1 MKHYLDLIPI
11 SAKVHRRQN
20 RMTILCIT
28 IAVFLVTAI
37 FSMADMAVRMEK
49 LRAIETHGNW
59 HVMLKDL
66 SAQDAELVRM
76 RPDIASFA
84 WYDVLNFDLSDDY
97 QIKGA
102 SCVIAGSEEALLRDV
117 YNSVSEGRFPQ
128 KDNEILLTNRAKAM
142 LSVSIGDWVTLDTPM
157 GSFRYVISG
166 FGGDVTISTDVD
178 VLGAFLNRDAFEQL
192 MQLQGGTRPAPVY
205 FVQFRNGV
213 HIRRTIAEMRQ
224 VFALTDQNISENT
237 ALLGLTGFS
246 SDSYMMGLYLVAIIL
261 FLLVLTAG
269 VLMIAGSLNSK
280 TAERIQFFGML
291 RCIGATRAQIIRLVK
306 LEALYWCRVAV
317 SLGVLLGIVGT
328 WGLCALLRFGVGA
341 EFAQIP
347 LFGVSMI
354 GVISGV
360 IVGVL
365 TVILSAVSP
374 AKRAAK
380 VSPVAAV
387 FGNLEGHAEVHSAV
401 RTRSLKIET
410 ALGIHHAVADKK
422 NLLLMTGSFAL
433 SIILFLSFS
442 VLITWTNQAMPP
454 LRAWAPDLSIANPS
468 VSCAIGKEI
477 AQQIQNKPNVKRVFG
492 HMYQSIPAEYEGKTG
507 TIDLI
512 SYEAQQFEW
521 AKADLT
527 QGEISKVMDGGND
540 VLTVFD
546 KSNTLKVGDQIQ
558 LADATLTVAGVLQ
571 DSPFDTSDSP
581 TVICSEQTF
590 TRLTGKDA
598 YAIVDIQVSQKATQ
612 AEINAIHALAGENR
626 FFDNRERNQ
635 EAKRTYYMFC
645 LFAYGFL
652 GIIALITV
660 IHIINSISM
669 SVSAR
674 MRQYGAMRAVGMDG
688 RQITKMITLETAT
701 YTALGFLVGCGIGV
715 PLHRFLFVKII
726 TSYWGTPWSIPA
738 TAISEILVLMVLT
751 ALVASYAPAKRI
763 RNLDVTAAI
772 NDL

>member
-1 MKHYLDLIPI
+1 MKRYLDLIPI
-11 SAKVHRRQN
+11 CAKVHKRQN

-49 LRAIETHGNW
+49 IRAIETHGNW

-66 SAQDAELVRM
+66 TEQDAELVAL
-76 RPDIASFA
+76 RPDVASFA

-97 QIKGA
+97 QIKDA

-117 YNSVSEGRFPQ
+117 YASISEGRFPE
-128 KDNEILLTNRAKAM
+128 KDNEILLTNRAKAI
-142 LSVSIGDWVTLDTPM
+142 LSVSIGDWVTLETPM
-157 GSFRYVISG
+157 GSFHYVISG
-166 FGGDVTISTDVD
+166 FGGEVTISTDAD
-178 VLGAFLNRDAFEQL
+178 VIGAFLNRDAFQYL
-192 MQLQGGTRPAPVY
+192 AQIQGGMRPAPVY
-205 FVQFRNGV
+205 FVQFKNGV
-213 HIRRTIAEMRQ
+213 DIRRTITEIRQ
-224 VFALTDQNISENT
+224 AFAFTDQNISENT

-246 SDSYMMGLYLVAIIL
+246 RDSYMMGLYLVAAIL

-306 LEALYWCRVAV
+306 LEALYWCRLAV
-317 SLGVLLGIVGT
+317 PLGVLLGIVGT

-341 EFAQIP
+341 EFAQMP

-354 GVISGV
+354 GMVSGI

-365 TVILSAVSP
+365 TVLLSAVSP
-374 AKRAAK
+374 ARRAAK

-387 FGNLEGHAEVHSAV
+387 SGNMERHAEVHGV
-401 RTRSLKIET
+401 VQMRFFKIET

-454 LRAWAPDLSIANPS
+454 LRAWAPDLSIAS
-468 VSCAIGKEI
+468 LGASCEIHKELVTE
-477 AQQIQNKPNVKRVFG
+477 IQNKPNVKRAFG
-492 HMYQSIPAEYEGKTG
+492 RMYQNIPAAYEGKTG
-507 TIDLI
+507 TINLI
-512 SYEAQQFEW
+512 SYEAQQFQW

-527 QGEISKVMDGGND
+527 AGEISKVMEGGNN

-546 KSNTLKVGDQIQ
+546 KSNTLNVGDQIQ

-590 TRLTGKDA
+590 TKLTGKDA
-598 YAIVDIQVSQKATQ
+598 YAVVDIQVSRKTTD
-612 AEINAIHALAGENR
+612 AEINAIHTLAEKNR
-626 FFDNRERNQ
+626 FFDNRERDQ

-652 GIIALITV
+652 GIIAVITV

-688 RQITKMITLETAT
+688 RQITKMIAMETVT
-701 YTALGFLVGCGIGV
+701 YTVLGFLVGCGCGV
-715 PLHRFLFVKII
+715 PLHRFLFAKMI
-726 TSYWGTPWSIPA
+726 TSYWGTPWSIPI
-738 TAISEILVLMVLT
+738 TAISGIFMLMVLT
-751 ALVASYAPAKRI
+751 ALAAFYAPAKRI
-763 RNLDVTAAI
+763 REMDVTAAI